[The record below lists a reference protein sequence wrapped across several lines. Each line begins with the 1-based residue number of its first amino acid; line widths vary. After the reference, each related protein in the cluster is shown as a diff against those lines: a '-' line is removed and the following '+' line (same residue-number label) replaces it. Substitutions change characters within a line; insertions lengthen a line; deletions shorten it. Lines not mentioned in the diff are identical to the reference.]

1 MSGMSEQMQALA
13 RYSGWMN
20 RRLYALCATLPEE
33 ERRRDRGAFF
43 GSIHRTLN
51 HLLLADAIWMTRFS
65 GDRERY
71 GSRDAAGQ
79 LIPIKS
85 LDQELYADWDQ
96 MVRERAAA
104 DAAIEAFFDGMT
116 DEQLAATFQ
125 YENFAGK
132 VFAEPRWWSM
142 THFFNHATH
151 HRGQVTTLLSQLGI
165 DPGVT
170 DLIAFL
176 RDPATR

>member
-1 MSGMSEQMQALA
+1 MPGMSEQLQTLA
-13 RYSGWMN
+13 RYSAWMN
-20 RRLYALCATLPEE
+20 RRLYAHCSKLADE

-51 HLLLADAIWMTRFS
+51 HLLLADAIWMTRFT

-71 GSRDAAGQ
+71 GSRDAAGV
-79 LIPIKS
+79 LIKITS

-104 DAAIEAFFDGMT
+104 DAAIHEWIAGVTDG
-116 DEQLAATFQ
+116 ELAATFQ

-132 VFAEPRWWSM
+132 VFEEPKWWSV

-151 HRGQVTTLLSQLGI
+151 HRGQVTTLLSQAGV

-176 RDPATR
+176 RDPSTR